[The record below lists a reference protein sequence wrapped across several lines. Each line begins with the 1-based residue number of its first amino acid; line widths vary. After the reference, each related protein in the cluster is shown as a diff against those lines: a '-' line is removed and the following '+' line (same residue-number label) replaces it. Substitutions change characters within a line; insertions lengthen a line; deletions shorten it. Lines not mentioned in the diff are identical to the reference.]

1 LKEYGSEVVVNGLNM
16 FSHARNWKSYWI
28 STLRSSIAGD
38 VLEVGAGLGANTAQ
52 INNPQVRSIH
62 CVEPEEALATRLREA
77 VREIPGVIS
86 TVGTIC
92 GLSGQLFDCIL
103 YIDVLEHIEDD
114 KAELAEAVRL
124 LRPGGRLIVLAPAHQ
139 ALCSPFDK
147 AIGHWR
153 RYNRESL
160 SACSPPSCRLEKI
173 GYLDSVGVIVSGA
186 NRFMLKQELPT
197 LRQILFWDK
206 YIIPVSRA
214 LDPLLGYRL
223 GKSIVAVWMRTAGF
237 ARLESESEGRFCV
250 SSPKRGDNSDGGI
263 LSTYH

>member
-1 LKEYGSEVVVNGLNM
+1 MSEEKSEVVVNGLDT

-28 STLRSSIAGD
+28 STLRSYIAGD

-52 INNPQVRSIH
+52 INNFQVRSIH

-77 VREIPGVIS
+77 VREIPRVIVS
-86 TVGTIC
+86 VGTIC
-92 GLSGQLFDCIL
+92 GLSGQLFDCVL

-114 KAELAEAVRL
+114 KAELAKAVRL

-139 ALCSPFDK
+139 ALYSLFDK

-160 SACSPPSCRLEKI
+160 SSCSPPSCRLEKI
-173 GYLDSVGVIVSGA
+173 EYLDCVGLIVSSA
-186 NRFMLKQELPT
+186 NKFMLKQEVPT

-206 YIIPVSRA
+206 YIIPLSKA
-214 LDPLLGYRL
+214 LDPLLGYRF
-223 GKSIVAVWMRTAGF
+223 GKSIVAVWMRTA
-237 ARLESESEGRFCV
+237 
-250 SSPKRGDNSDGGI
+250 
-263 LSTYH
+263 